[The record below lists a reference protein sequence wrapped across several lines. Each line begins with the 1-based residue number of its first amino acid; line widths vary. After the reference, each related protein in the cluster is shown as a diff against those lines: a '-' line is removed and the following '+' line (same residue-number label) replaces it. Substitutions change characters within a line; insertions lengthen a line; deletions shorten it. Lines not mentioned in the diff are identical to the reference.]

1 VRPSLDIVEQL
12 ERPHRIQN
20 EKSLHMNV
28 TWDPSA
34 DSIGEGI
41 EARAKQTT
49 MAAVVVFATA
59 LFNLVLCFVNTTLFG
74 IGVNVVIGTEI
85 ALIGMALGLIWYRG
99 YALYTIILMLTA
111 YFFAVMLVR
120 FEFDP
125 KIARDLLIPIVFFFL
140 GHYLG
145 SFRSAG
151 KLVTFLIFVALGF
164 ALFEWLALD
173 TYLHYFDVIHY
184 YAARGAEQSLEADPA
199 AGLII
204 KGTDSSAGLY
214 INGTRFEAR
223 TLLPFLGEHRVS
235 GIFMEPVS
243 AGNFGAIAF
252 AWVLLRDRH
261 RVWTFIGKALAIAT
275 ILVLADA
282 RFGFYLCIATVL
294 IYLVAPVV
302 RSTMLYIAPFLAV
315 IALATYAA
323 LSWQGSWDNTITG
336 RFLWAGHT
344 IAALDAL
351 QLLGLQT
358 SDFFTSGYAGDSGY
372 GYALV
377 KVGVVDLAAIWAL
390 FVYSPTLD
398 ADAWRFKNFI
408 AFYIVFLLTISASLF
423 SIKTSALMWFLYGTL
438 NNPDCIALANP
449 FPTHADVNSESAN
462 S

>member
-1 VRPSLDIVEQL
+1 MSV
-12 ERPHRIQN
+12 
-20 EKSLHMNV
+20 M
-28 TWDPSA
+28 WDPAA
-34 DSIGEGI
+34 DTIGEGI
-41 EARAKQTT
+41 EARTTLAT
-49 MAAVVVFATA
+49 MATVVVFAAT
-59 LFNLVLCFVNTTLFG
+59 LFNLVLCFVNTTVFG
-74 IGVNVVIGTEI
+74 IGANVVIGTEI
-85 ALIGMALGLIWYRG
+85 ALIGMALGFIWYRG
-99 YALYTIILMLTA
+99 YALYTILLVLTA
-111 YFFAVMLVR
+111 YFFAVMLIR
-120 FEFDP
+120 SEFDP

-140 GHYLG
+140 GSYLG

-151 KLVTFLIFVALGF
+151 RLVTVLIFVALGV

-184 YAARGAEQSLEADPA
+184 YAARGTEQSLDADT
-199 AGLII
+199 AGGLFI
-204 KGTDSSAGLY
+204 KGTDSNAGLY
-214 INGTRFEAR
+214 INGTRFEER

-261 RVWTFIGKALAIAT
+261 RVWTFIAKTLAIAT

-282 RFGFYLCIATVL
+282 RFGFYLCIATVI
-294 IYLVAPVV
+294 IYPIAPVI
-302 RSTMLYIAPFLAV
+302 RSTMLYVAPFLVV
-315 IALATYAA
+315 IALAAYGG
-323 LSWQGSWDNTITG
+323 LGWQGSWDNTIAG
-336 RFLWAGHT
+336 RFLWAGHSL
-344 IAALDAL
+344 AALDVL

-377 KVGVVDLAAIWAL
+377 KVGFVGLAAIWAL
-390 FVYSPTLD
+390 FIFSPPLD

-438 NNPDCIALANP
+438 SNPDCIAWANP
-449 FPTHADVNSESAN
+449 LPAHADVNSESA
-462 S
+462 SS